1 MMPHQANQ
9 FYTKPYNMDVFF
21 SLLIGGLLVLVA
33 NTLFKFFKEKKKTEA
48 QATVLVNQIKKVCKF
63 VTVEGDFAEIYHY
76 ENVKERYLK
85 LISSRKKALI
95 VINAKAHIGFD
106 LSKIEIDTDIKSK
119 RIKLSHFPQP
129 EILSIENDIN
139 YYDKKEGFF
148 NKFEAQDLTEL
159 QKEAKQHIVNKVPE
173 SGLYSVA
180 KREALE
186 AILLVE
192 NVVETIG
199 WSLDYSALKISA
211 EAKKELKT

>member
-1 MMPHQANQ
+1 ME
-9 FYTKPYNMDVFF
+9 TFF
-21 SLLIGGLLVLVA
+21 TLIIGVLFVLVVVTA
-33 NTLFKFFKEKKKTEA
+33 YRFFTEKKRTTH
-48 QATVLVNQIKKVCKF
+48 QATVLVEQIKKVCKF

-106 LSKIEIDTDIKSK
+106 LSEIEIETNLKQKKI
-119 RIKLSHFPQP
+119 ILTHFPQP

-159 QKEAKQHIVNKVPE
+159 QKEAKQHIINKVPE
-173 SGLYSVA
+173 SGLYNVA
-180 KREALE
+180 RKEALDS
-186 AILLVE
+186 ILLIE
-192 NVVETIG
+192 NVVKTIG
-199 WSLDYSALKISA
+199 WQLDYSKLKLEKSST
-211 EAKKELKT
+211 KELKA

>member
-1 MMPHQANQ
+1 ME
-9 FYTKPYNMDVFF
+9 VFF
-21 SLLIGGLLVLVA
+21 SLVIGGLLVLVA
-33 NTLFKFFKEKKKTEA
+33 STLYKFFKQKQTTEA

-85 LISSRKKALI
+85 LVSSRKKALI

-106 LSKIEIDTDIKSK
+106 LSKIEIGTDLKTK
-119 RIKLSHFPQP
+119 RITLNHFPQP

-139 YYDKKEGFF
+139 YYDKKEGLF

-159 QKEAKQHIVNKVPE
+159 QREAKQHIISKVPE
-173 SGLYSVA
+173 SGLFNVA

-186 AILLVE
+186 AILLIE

-199 WSLDYSALKISA
+199 WTLDYSQLQISS
-211 EAKKELKT
+211 EVKKELKN